1 MTLLLK
7 EIFSFFKLLN
17 SDTGTYQLASG
28 LAFGV
33 VLGFAPA
40 LSLQTILIIFI
51 CFFFRVQLGAAT
63 LSAFFFKFV
72 AYLFDPVSDQLGR
85 AILESTALREI
96 FIKMYNVPLLP
107 LTRFNNSIFM
117 GSAVISFALA
127 PILFFVFKSLIIK
140 YREVVVARY
149 QSTKIWKM
157 WMSTSFYQW
166 YSKYNSLYGA

>member
-63 LSAFFFKFV
+63 LSAFFFKSASLSFRPS
-72 AYLFDPVSDQLGR
+72 LRSTRQSD
-85 AILESTALREI
+85 
-96 FIKMYNVPLLP
+96 
-107 LTRFNNSIFM
+107 TRKH
-117 GSAVISFALA
+117 GSS
-127 PILFFVFKSLIIK
+127 
-140 YREVVVARY
+140 
-149 QSTKIWKM
+149 
-157 WMSTSFYQW
+157 
-166 YSKYNSLYGA
+166 